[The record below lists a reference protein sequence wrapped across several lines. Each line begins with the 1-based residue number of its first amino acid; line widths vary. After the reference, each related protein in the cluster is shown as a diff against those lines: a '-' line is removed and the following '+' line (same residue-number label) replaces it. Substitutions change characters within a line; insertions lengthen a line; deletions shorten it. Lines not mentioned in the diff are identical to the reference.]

1 VFKGQK
7 SPGTTHV
14 PLGSAQA
21 SDWNSGVW
29 TRGLPWQVPVL
40 PLRAGVLARLT
51 AFKVAPPTTLSC
63 GRVCRSRDSALYNL
77 AAIACGFIH
86 VRYTFRLYEFVKR

>member
-1 VFKGQK
+1 MFKGQK

-77 AAIACGFIH
+77 AAIACGFFH
-86 VRYTFRLYEFVKR
+86 VRYTTLFV